1 MTIADGLIILAT
13 LLSPFIAVQ
22 SQKWI
27 EHARRQR
34 DAQQHVF
41 EVLMA
46 TRATRLAP
54 EHVNALNRIDIDFGA
69 HGRRQTQK
77 QTQKETEVINRWRLY
92 ADQLNLALP
101 DNPTDAQLEAW
112 AQRRD
117 DLFIELLFAMSESLG
132 YTFDRV
138 QLRRAVYR
146 PQGHNVVELRQDII
160 QRGLADIFSGNASFP
175 MSVTDFP
182 VSQEAFDLQ
191 KAAQQALI
199 STIKD
204 GAVHIKEED

>member
-1 MTIADGLIILAT
+1 MSVTISDWLIIAAT

-27 EHARRQR
+27 EDARRKR
-34 DAQQHVF
+34 DAQQRVF

-54 EHVNALNRIDIDFGA
+54 DHVNALNRIDIDFGGHA
-69 HGRRQTQK
+69 RRQTA
-77 QTQKETEVINRWRLY
+77 KEREVINRWRLY
-92 ADQLNLALP
+92 ADQLNVALP
-101 DNPTDAQLEAW
+101 DNPTEAQLDAW
-112 AQRRD
+112 LQRGD
-117 DLFIELLFAMSESLG
+117 DLFIELLFAMSEALG
-132 YTFDRV
+132 YSFDRV

-146 PQGHNVVELRQDII
+146 PKGHNLIELRQDII
-160 QRGLADIFSGNASFP
+160 QRGLADIFSGNGSFP

-191 KAAQQALI
+191 KATQEAII
-199 STIKD
+199 STIKN
-204 GAVHIKEED
+204 GAVHIKEDDD

>member
-1 MTIADGLIILAT
+1 MTIADSLIILAT

-27 EHARRQR
+27 EDARRKR

-41 EVLMA
+41 ELLMA

-77 QTQKETEVINRWRLY
+77 EREVVNRWRLY
-92 ADQLNLALP
+92 ADQLNVALP
-101 DNPTDAQLEAW
+101 DNPTDAQVDAW
-112 AQRRD
+112 VQRRD
-117 DLFIELLFAMSESLG
+117 DFFIELLFAMSEALG
-132 YTFDRV
+132 YSFDRV

-146 PQGHNVVELRQDII
+146 PQGHNVVELRQEII

-175 MSVTDFP
+175 MNVTDFP

-191 KAAQQALI
+191 KAAQEAII

>member
-27 EHARRQR
+27 EDARRKG

-54 EHVNALNRIDIDFGA
+54 EHVNALNRIDIDFGG
-69 HGRRQTQK
+69 HSRRQSA
-77 QTQKETEVINRWRLY
+77 KEREVINSWRLY

-101 DNPTDAQLEAW
+101 ENPEPAQLEVW
-112 AQRRD
+112 LQRGD
-117 DLFIELLFAMSESLG
+117 DLFIELLFAMSEALG
-132 YTFDRV
+132 YSFDRV

-146 PQGHNVVELRQDII
+146 PRGHTLIELRQDII

-175 MSVTDFP
+175 MSVIDFP
-182 VSQEAFDLQ
+182 VSQEAFELQ
-191 KAAQQALI
+191 KATQEAII

-204 GAVHIKEED
+204 GAVHIKEDD